1 MKQKVIFGI
10 WIFFYCLCAILGHI
24 TEPTTAQAVAM
35 TILSCV
41 FFVPGF
47 LLLIQGKKQQNLR
60 LLKAIRII
68 SFTSLAATFLMMLL
82 NILSVFAPEGLGNVL
97 HEILILVSVPM
108 FACRPRAL
116 SLFLW
121 AILAFSTPRSK
132 QDQK

>member
-1 MKQKVIFGI
+1 MKQKVLFGI

-24 TEPTTAQAVAM
+24 TEPTTAQAVAL

-47 LLLIQGKKQQNLR
+47 LLLAEGKKQKNTR
-60 LLKAIRII
+60 LLKALRII
-68 SFTSLAATFLMMLL
+68 SFASLAATFLMMIL
-82 NILSVFAPEGLGNVL
+82 NILSVFAPEGRGNVL
-97 HEILILVSVPM
+97 HEILLLLSVPM

-121 AILAFSTPRSK
+121 AFLAFSTPRSK
-132 QDQK
+132 RGQK

>member
-24 TEPTTAQAVAM
+24 TEPATAQAAAL

-47 LLLIQGKKQQNLR
+47 LLLIQGKKQQNVR
-60 LLKAIRII
+60 LLKVIRII
-68 SFTSLAATFLMMLL
+68 SFTSLAVTFLMMLL
-82 NILSVFAPEGLGNVL
+82 NILSAFASEGLGNVL
-97 HEILILVSVPM
+97 HEILILVSAPM

-121 AILAFSTPRSK
+121 AILAFSSFGNK
-132 QDQK
+132 QDQR